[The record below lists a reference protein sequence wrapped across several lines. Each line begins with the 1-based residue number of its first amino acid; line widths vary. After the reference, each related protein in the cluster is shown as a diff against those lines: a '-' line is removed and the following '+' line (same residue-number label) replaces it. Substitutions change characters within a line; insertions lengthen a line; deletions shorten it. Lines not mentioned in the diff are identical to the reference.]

1 MSRQRVVVTGMGVI
15 SPVGNDV
22 SSFWDAITN
31 GRSGAGPI
39 TLFDPAEFVTKFACE
54 VKNFSIGDIIDP
66 KEARRFQRFTQFG
79 IAASHQALTDAG
91 LIGDTIPVDRDRIGV
106 IIGSGIGGI
115 ELFEEQAKIYLERG
129 PKRISPFFVPM
140 MISDI
145 VSGQVSIT
153 FRLGGPN
160 FAVVSA
166 CATAGHSIHMAAR
179 LIQAGEA
186 DVILAGGTEA
196 AITHLGVGGFNAMKA
211 LSTRNDAPEKA
222 SRPYDNDRDGF
233 VIGEGAGVL
242 VLESYESAKR
252 RGANIHAEI
261 LGVGASGDA
270 YHITAPH
277 IDGDGARRAME
288 AALKEAAIDRTSI
301 AYINAHGTST
311 DVGDPTEIKAI
322 RRVFGKYAEQL
333 AVSSTKSMTGH
344 TLGAAGAIE
353 AIATIL
359 ATKNNLIPPTINIEN
374 QDPEC
379 DLFVTPNVAVKREVN
394 VAMSNAFGFGGHN
407 SSLIV
412 SKPEFTKER

>member
-1 MSRQRVVVTGMGVI
+1 MGII

-22 SSFWDAITN
+22 TNFWTAITT
-31 GRSGAGPI
+31 GISGAGPI
-39 TLFDPAEFVTKFACE
+39 THFDPADFVTKFACE
-54 VKNFSIGDIIDP
+54 VKAFTIGDLIDP

-79 IAASHQALTDAG
+79 IAAAHQALIDAG
-91 LIGDTIPVDRDRIGV
+91 LAGDNPPVDKDRTGV

-115 ELFEEQAKIYLERG
+115 ELFEEQAKVFFERG

-153 FRLGGPN
+153 FGLGGPN

-166 CATAGHSIHMAAR
+166 CSTAGHSIHMATR

-186 DVILAGGTEA
+186 DAILAGGSEA
-196 AITHLGVGGFNAMKA
+196 AITHLAVGGFNAMKA

-222 SRPYDNDRDGF
+222 SRPYDKDRDGF

-252 RGANIHAEI
+252 RGATIHAEV
-261 LGVGASGDA
+261 LGAGASGDA

-277 IDGDGARRAME
+277 VDGDGARRAME
-288 AALKEAAIDRTSI
+288 AALKDAGIAKDSV

-322 RRVFGKYAEQL
+322 RSVFAQHAEKL

-344 TLGAAGAIE
+344 TLGAAGAVE

-359 ATKNNLIPPTINIEN
+359 ATKYDLIPPTINIDN

-412 SKPEFTKER
+412 SKPEFQ

>member
-1 MSRQRVVVTGMGVI
+1 MQKQRVVVTGMGVI
-15 SPVGNDV
+15 SPIGNDV
-22 SSFWDAITN
+22 STFWDALIS

-39 TLFDPAEFVTKFACE
+39 TLFDPADFVTKFACE
-54 VKNFSIGDIIDP
+54 VKDFSIGDLLDP

-79 IAASHQALTDAG
+79 IAAAHQALTDAG
-91 LIGDTIPVDRDRIGV
+91 LAGESSPVPKERIGV

-115 ELFEEQAKIYLERG
+115 ELFEEQAKTYLERG

-145 VSGQVSIT
+145 VAGQVSIC
-153 FRLGGPN
+153 FGLGGPN

-166 CATAGHSIHMAAR
+166 CSTAGHSIHVANR
-179 LIQAGEA
+179 LIQSGEA
-186 DVILAGGTEA
+186 EVILAGGTEG
-196 AITHLGVGGFNAMKA
+196 AITHLGVGGFNALKA
-211 LSTRNDAPEKA
+211 LSTRNDDPEKA
-222 SRPYDNDRDGF
+222 SRPFDRDRDGF

-242 VLESYESAKR
+242 VLESLDSAKR
-252 RGANIHAEI
+252 RGAKIHAEL

-270 YHITAPH
+270 FHITAPH
-277 IDGDGARRAME
+277 SEGEGARRAME
-288 AALKEAAIDRTSI
+288 AALKDSGVPREDI

-322 RRVFGKYAEQL
+322 RSVFALHAEKL
-333 AVSSTKSMTGH
+333 AVSSTKSMHGH

-353 AIATIL
+353 AIASIL
-359 ATKNNLIPPTINIEN
+359 ATQNNLIPPTINVEN

-379 DLFVTPNVAVKREVN
+379 DLFVTPNKAVRRVVQ

-407 SSLIV
+407 SSLIFA
-412 SKPEFTKER
+412 KPEYRR

>member
-1 MSRQRVVVTGMGVI
+1 MQKHRVVVTGMGVI

-22 SSFWDAITN
+22 HSFWSAITS

-39 TLFDPAEFVTKFACE
+39 TLFDTTEFATKFACE
-54 VKNFSIGDIIDP
+54 VKDFSIGDLLDP

-79 IAASHQALTDAG
+79 IAAAHQALVDAG
-91 LIGDTIPVDRDRIGV
+91 LSGESPPVAKERTGV

-115 ELFEEQAKIYLERG
+115 ELFEEQAKVYLERG

-145 VSGQVSIT
+145 VSGQVSIC
-153 FRLGGPN
+153 FGLGGPN

-166 CATAGHSIHMAAR
+166 CSTAGHSIHMAAR

-186 DVILAGGTEA
+186 DAIVAGGTEA

-211 LSTRNDAPEKA
+211 LSTRNEDPQKA
-222 SRPYDNDRDGF
+222 SRPFDIDRDGF
-233 VIGEGAGVL
+233 VIGEGSGVL
-242 VLESYESAKR
+242 ILESLESAER
-252 RGANIHAEI
+252 RGARIHAEL
-261 LGVGASGDA
+261 LGAGASGDA

-277 IDGDGARRAME
+277 VDGDGARRAMI
-288 AALKEAAIDRTSI
+288 AALTDANVPKEDV

-311 DVGDPTEIKAI
+311 DVGDPTEIRAI
-322 RRVFGKYAEQL
+322 RSVFGAHADKL
-333 AVSSTKSMTGH
+333 AVSSTKSMHGH

-353 AIATIL
+353 AIASIL
-359 ATKNNLIPPTINIEN
+359 VTQNDLIPPTINIEN

-379 DLFVTPNVAVKREVN
+379 DLFVTPNLAVKRDVSI
-394 VAMSNAFGFGGHN
+394 AMSNAFGFGGHN
-407 SSLIV
+407 SSLIFA
-412 SKPEFTKER
+412 KPEYHKGR

>member
-1 MSRQRVVVTGMGVI
+1 MSRQRVVVTGMGMI

-22 SSFWDAITN
+22 SSFWSAITA
-31 GRSGAGPI
+31 GKSGAGPI
-39 TLFDPAEFVTKFACE
+39 TLFDPAEFTTKFACE
-54 VKNFSIGDIIDP
+54 VKNFDIGDLMDP
-66 KEARRFQRFTQFG
+66 KEARRYKRFTQFG
-79 IAASHQALTDAG
+79 IAAAHQALTDAG
-91 LIGDTIPVDRDRIGV
+91 LAGDNCPLNKDRIGV

-115 ELFEEQAKIYLERG
+115 DLFEEQCKVYFDKG

-145 VSGQVSIT
+145 VSGQVSIS
-153 FRLGGPN
+153 FGLGGPN

-166 CATAGHSIHMAAR
+166 CSTAGHSLHIATR

-186 DVILAGGTEA
+186 DAILAGGTEA
-196 AITHLGVGGFNAMKA
+196 AITHLGVGGFNSMKA

-222 SRPYDNDRDGF
+222 SRPYDSDRDGF

-242 VLESYESAKR
+242 VLESYESAKK
-252 RGANIHAEI
+252 RGAVIHAEI
-261 LGVGASGDA
+261 LGAGASGDA

-277 IDGDGARRAME
+277 VDGEGARRAMD
-288 AALKEAAIDRTSI
+288 AALTDAGIDKETV

-322 RRVFGKYAEQL
+322 RKVFGGYAEKL

-359 ATKNNLIPPTINIEN
+359 ATKNDLIPPTINIEN

-379 DLFVTPNVAVKREVN
+379 DLFVTPNVAVKRDVT

-412 SKPEFTKER
+412 AKPEFRKEG

>member
-1 MSRQRVVVTGMGVI
+1 MSRQRVVVTGMGII

-54 VKNFSIGDIIDP
+54 VKNFSIGNIIDP

-91 LIGDTIPVDRDRIGV
+91 LIGDTIPVDRDRVGV

-166 CATAGHSIHMAAR
+166 CATAGHSIHMATR

-222 SRPYDNDRDGF
+222 SRPYDSDRDGF

-252 RGANIHAEI
+252 RGAKIHAEI

-277 IDGDGARRAME
+277 VDGDGARRAME
-288 AALKEAAIDRTSI
+288 AALKEAGIDRTNI

-322 RRVFGKYAEQL
+322 RRVFGAYAEKL

-359 ATKNNLIPPTINIEN
+359 ATQKNLIPPTINIEN
-374 QDPEC
+374 QDTEC

-412 SKPEFTKER
+412 AKPEFTKEG

>member
-1 MSRQRVVVTGMGVI
+1 MGII

-22 SSFWDAITN
+22 SSFWNAITN
-31 GRSGAGPI
+31 GKSGAGPI

-54 VKNFSIGDIIDP
+54 VKNFSIGDIIDS

-79 IAASHQALTDAG
+79 IAAAHQALTDAG
-91 LIGDTIPVDRDRIGV
+91 LIGDNLPVEKERIGV

-145 VSGQVSIT
+145 VSGQISIT
-153 FRLGGPN
+153 FGLGGPN

-166 CATAGHSIHMAAR
+166 CATAGHSLHMAAR

-222 SRPYDNDRDGF
+222 SRPFDNDRDGF

-242 VLESYESAKR
+242 ALESYESAVR
-252 RGANIHAEI
+252 RGAAIHAEI
-261 LGVGASGDA
+261 LGVGASADA

-277 IDGDGARRAME
+277 VDGDGARRAME
-288 AALKEAAIDRTSI
+288 SALKEAAIDRNSI

-322 RRVFGKYAEQL
+322 RRVFGAHAEKL

-412 SKPEFTKER
+412 AKPEFRKEG

>member
-1 MSRQRVVVTGMGVI
+1 MSRQRVVVTGMGII

-22 SSFWDAITN
+22 SSFWDAITS

-39 TLFDPAEFVTKFACE
+39 TLFDPGEFVTKFACE

-91 LIGDTIPVDRDRIGV
+91 LIGDTSPVDKDRIGV

-166 CATAGHSIHMAAR
+166 CATAGHSIHMATR

-252 RGANIHAEI
+252 RGAKVHAEI

-277 IDGDGARRAME
+277 VDGDGARRAME
-288 AALKEAAIDRTSI
+288 AALKEAAIDRNSI

-322 RRVFGKYAEQL
+322 RRVFGAYAEKL

-359 ATKNNLIPPTINIEN
+359 ATQNNLIPPTINIEN

-379 DLFVTPNVAVKREVN
+379 DLFVTPNVAVRREVN

-412 SKPEFTKER
+412 AKPEFTKEG

>member
-1 MSRQRVVVTGMGVI
+1 MSRQRVVVTGMGII

-22 SSFWDAITN
+22 SSFWQSITS
-31 GRSGAGPI
+31 GKSGAGPI
-39 TLFDPAEFVTKFACE
+39 TLFDPAEFTTKFACE
-54 VKNFSIGDIIDP
+54 VKDFDIGDLMDP
-66 KEARRFQRFTQFG
+66 KEARRYRRFTQFG
-79 IAASHQALTDAG
+79 ISAAHQALVDAG
-91 LIGDTIPVDRDRIGV
+91 LSGDNPPVPKDRTGV

-115 ELFEEQAKIYLERG
+115 DLFEEQAKVYFDKG

-145 VSGQVSIT
+145 VSGQVSIS
-153 FRLGGPN
+153 FGLGGPN

-166 CATAGHSIHMAAR
+166 CSTAGHSIHVATR

-186 DVILAGGTEA
+186 EVILAGGTEA
-196 AITHLGVGGFNAMKA
+196 AVTHLGVGGFNSMKA

-222 SRPYDNDRDGF
+222 SRPFDSDRDGF

-242 VLESYESAKR
+242 VLESLESAQK
-252 RGANIHAEI
+252 RGATIHAEI
-261 LGVGASGDA
+261 LGAGASGDA

-277 IDGDGARRAME
+277 VDGDGARRAME
-288 AALKEAAIDRTSI
+288 SALKDAGVSLETI

-311 DVGDPTEIKAI
+311 DVGDSAEIKAI
-322 RRVFGKYAEQL
+322 RRVFGPAAEKL

-359 ATKNNLIPPTINIEN
+359 ATKNNLVPPTINVEN

-379 DLFVTPNVAVKREVN
+379 DLFVTPNVAVKRDVT

-412 SKPEFTKER
+412 AKPEFRKEG

>member
-1 MSRQRVVVTGMGVI
+1 MGII

-54 VKNFSIGDIIDP
+54 VKNFSIGDIIDQ

-252 RGANIHAEI
+252 RGAKIHAEI

-288 AALKEAAIDRTSI
+288 AALKEASVDRTNI

-322 RRVFGKYAEQL
+322 RRVFGAYAEKL

-359 ATKNNLIPPTINIEN
+359 ATQNNLIPPTINIEN

-379 DLFVTPNVAVKREVN
+379 DLFVTPNVAIRREVN

-412 SKPEFTKER
+412 AKSEFTKEG

>member
-1 MSRQRVVVTGMGVI
+1 MSRQRVVITGMGII

-22 SSFWDAITN
+22 QSFWNAIVS
-31 GRSGAGPI
+31 GQSGAGPI
-39 TLFDPAEFVTKFACE
+39 TLFDPTEFVTKFACE
-54 VKNFSIGDIIDP
+54 VKNFSIGDLIDA

-79 IAASHQALTDAG
+79 IAAAHQALVDAG
-91 LIGDTIPVDRDRIGV
+91 LDGDNPPIEKERIGV

-153 FRLGGPN
+153 FGLGGPN

-166 CATAGHSIHMAAR
+166 CSTAGHSLHIATR

-186 DVILAGGTEA
+186 DAILAGGTEA

-222 SRPYDNDRDGF
+222 SRPYDSDRDGF

-252 RGANIHAEI
+252 RGATIHAEL
-261 LGVGASGDA
+261 LGAGASGDA
-270 YHITAPH
+270 YHITAPQV
-277 IDGDGARRAME
+277 DGDGARRAME
-288 AALKEAAIDRTSI
+288 AALRDAGVSKDSI
-301 AYINAHGTST
+301 VYINAHGTST

-322 RRVFGKYAEQL
+322 RSVFGSHADKL

-359 ATKNNLIPPTINIEN
+359 ATKNNVIPPTINIEN

-379 DLFVTPNVAVKREVN
+379 DLFVTPNVAIKREVS

-412 SKPEFTKER
+412 AKPGFRKEG